1 MSFVLV
7 AMETQLVDMGIGLV
21 EVGDLFTG
29 KVSGETILP
38 EEVRALDFAFGL
50 RGRSVAKGDTVEVKG
65 AAQLGES
72 LWGMGEEEAMEIDI
86 DFQGHS
92 QFDEGGGQ

>member
-1 MSFVLV
+1 VSFVLV

-50 RGRSVAKGDTVEVKG
+50 VCGLHPRRTKQNSF
-65 AAQLGES
+65 S
-72 LWGMGEEEAMEIDI
+72 P
-86 DFQGHS
+86 
-92 QFDEGGGQ
+92 